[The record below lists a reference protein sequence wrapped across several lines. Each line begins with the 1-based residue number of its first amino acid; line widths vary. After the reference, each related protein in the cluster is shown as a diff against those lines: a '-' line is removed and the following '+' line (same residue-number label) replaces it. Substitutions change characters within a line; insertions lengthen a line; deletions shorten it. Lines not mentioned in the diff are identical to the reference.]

1 VTLVLLYSTWPS
13 REAAIAAGR
22 TLVDERLIACANVL
36 DGSTSIYRWDGAV
49 CTENEAVLLAKTSA
63 ERADAAQARLIALH
77 SYQVPCVLQLP
88 VHEAP
93 KPYTDWVLAQLT
105 AE

>member
-1 VTLVLLYSTWPS
+1 MTLVVLYSTWAS
-13 REAAIAAGR
+13 RDEAVAAGR
-22 TLVDERLIACANVL
+22 ILVEERLIACANVL
-36 DGSTSIYRWDGAV
+36 DGSTSVYRWEGAI

-63 ERADAAQARLIALH
+63 GKADAAQARLIALH

-88 VHEAP
+88 VQDAS